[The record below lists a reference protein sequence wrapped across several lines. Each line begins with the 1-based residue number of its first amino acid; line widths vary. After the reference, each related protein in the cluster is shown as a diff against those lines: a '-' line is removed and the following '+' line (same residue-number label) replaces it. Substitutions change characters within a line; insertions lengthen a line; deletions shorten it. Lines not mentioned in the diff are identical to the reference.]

1 MKRLARLRALLREQQ
16 GVTAVE
22 TAFILPVLLFGVMM
36 LFELARISLMIGV
49 GSLALERAL
58 QDFRLDRAFYT
69 QTPEVLQELI
79 EQRLIDH
86 SYGFLSEDN
95 FIVDILAFD
104 SLRRF
109 GGAEAD
115 DEEDENAYSQDR
127 SPPVLS
133 VTVDLTQTF
142 MTPLPALFGL
152 GDAFQYQYRQLLGSL
167 TSEQDPE
174 EEQ

>member
-1 MKRLARLRALLREQQ
+1 MRPANVRNLLRDQQ

-22 TAFILPVLLFGVMM
+22 TALILPVLLFGVMM

-58 QDFRLDRAFYT
+58 QDFRQDRAFYA
-69 QTPEVLQELI
+69 QTPEVLQEAI
-79 EQRLIDH
+79 EQRLIDS
-86 SYGFLSEDN
+86 SYGFLTEDN
-95 FIVDILAFD
+95 FQVDVLAFD
-104 SLRRF
+104 NLRLF
-109 GGAEAD
+109 GGGVAD
-115 DEEDENAYSQDR
+115 TELDDNDR

-133 VTVDLTQTF
+133 VTVDLTQSF

-167 TSEQDPE
+167 TSEQDT
-174 EEQ
+174 EQDE

>member
-1 MKRLARLRALLREQQ
+1 MQPTRLHRLLREQK

-22 TAFILPVLLFGVMM
+22 TALILPVLLFGVMM

-49 GSLALERAL
+49 GNLALERAL
-58 QDFRLDRAFYT
+58 QDFRQERAFYA
-69 QTPEVLQELI
+69 QTPEVLQAAI
-79 EQRLIDH
+79 EQRLIDS
-86 SYGFLSEDN
+86 SYGFLTEDN
-95 FIVDILAFD
+95 FEVDVLAFD
-104 SLRRF
+104 NLRRF
-109 GGAEAD
+109 AGGAA
-115 DEEDENAYSQDR
+115 DEEKDAVDQ

-167 TSEQDPE
+167 TSETDE
-174 EEQ
+174 EEDDD

>member
-1 MKRLARLRALLREQQ
+1 MRQVSFRALLRGQQ

-22 TAFILPVLLFGVMM
+22 TALILPVLLFGVMM

-58 QDFRLDRAFYT
+58 QDFRQDRAFYA
-69 QTPEVLQELI
+69 QTPEVLQAAI
-79 EQRLIDH
+79 EQRLIDS
-86 SYGFLSEDN
+86 SYGFLTEDN
-95 FIVDILAFD
+95 FQVDVLAFD
-104 SLRRF
+104 NLRQF
-109 GGAEAD
+109 GGGAAD
-115 DEEDENAYSQDR
+115 KEQDALDT

-133 VTVDLTQTF
+133 VTVDLTQVF

-167 TSEQDPE
+167 TSEKDVE
-174 EEQ
+174 EDE

>member
-1 MKRLARLRALLREQQ
+1 MAPFTWRRLLREQA

-22 TAFILPVLLFGVMM
+22 TALILPVLLFGVMM

-49 GSLALERAL
+49 GNLALERAL
-58 QDFRLDRAFYT
+58 QDFRQERDFYE
-69 QTPEVLQELI
+69 QTPEVLQAAI
-79 EQRLIDH
+79 EQRLIDS
-86 SYGFLSEDN
+86 SYGFLTENN
-95 FIVDILAFD
+95 FEVDVLAFD
-104 SLRRF
+104 NLRRL

-115 DEEDENAYSQDR
+115 EENDSDDR

-152 GDAFQYQYRQLLGSL
+152 GDAFQYQYRQLLGNL
-167 TSEQDPE
+167 TSESDD
-174 EEQ
+174 EEQDDA

>member
-1 MKRLARLRALLREQQ
+1 MRLTTLRKLLREQQ

-22 TAFILPVLLFGVMM
+22 TALILPVLLFGVMM

-49 GSLALERAL
+49 GSLALEHSL
-58 QDFRLDRAFYT
+58 QDFRQDRAFYT
-69 QTPEVLQELI
+69 QTPEVLQETI
-79 EQRLIDH
+79 EQRLIEK
-86 SYGFLSEDN
+86 SYGFLTEDN
-95 FIVDILAFD
+95 FIVDVLAFD
-104 SLRRF
+104 NLRRF

-115 DEEDENAYSQDR
+115 EELDALDR

-152 GDAFQYQYRQLLGSL
+152 GDAFQYQYRELLGSL
-167 TSEQDPE
+167 TSEQDAE
-174 EEQ
+174 DDE